1 MAFTG
6 IGKLIK
12 NLVTGTPADTDY
24 FAFGNTDLKK
34 VSFPDLKKALGI
46 DALNSAFTRVYEEYS
61 LTSSAEYKYSG
72 IFFTIPEGHV
82 WIINIESVWEE
93 VKPSGLII
101 STSKDNY
108 DNSNILYK
116 KEFYPPIIDI
126 ISTQRTLHIFC
137 RHEENSKKGKV
148 RIRGLLVKVPI

>member
-1 MAFTG
+1 MQICIITHSF
-6 IGKLIK
+6 LY
-12 NLVTGTPADTDY
+12 NLR
-24 FAFGNTDLKK
+24 
-34 VSFPDLKKALGI
+34 
-46 DALNSAFTRVYEEYS
+46 NSAFTRVYEEYS

-72 IFFTIPEGHV
+72 IFFAIPEGHV
-82 WIINIESVWEE
+82 GIINIESVWEE

-116 KEFYPPIIDI
+116 KEFYPPIVDI
-126 ISTQRTLHIFC
+126 VSTQRTLHIFC

>member
-1 MAFTG
+1 M
-6 IGKLIK
+6 
-12 NLVTGTPADTDY
+12 
-24 FAFGNTDLKK
+24 
-34 VSFPDLKKALGI
+34 
-46 DALNSAFTRVYEEYS
+46 
-61 LTSSAEYKYSG
+61 
-72 IFFTIPEGHV
+72 